1 MTRITFNWLQ
11 RSCQSEKLLPRISES
26 IRKASFLRHLN
37 FCEQLGFGGLPLLQG
52 QGRLLCCCII
62 EASKHLQRL
71 QPQMGRDRL
80 AYYNCGPFYNSGFV
94 CLRAGPVRGSSGE
107 NEKLLPRISEAI
119 RKASFLRYLNFWQKL
134 GFGGLPLLKGQ
145 GRLLCC
151 CIIEASKQKQRLQA
165 QMGQDRPA
173 SYNCGPLYNSGFVCL
188 RAGPVRGSSGEN
200 EKLLP
205 RISEAIR
212 KASFLRYLN
221 FWQNFGFGGLPLLK
235 GQGRLLCCCIIEA
248 SKQKQRLQAQMGR
261 HRPASYNCGPLY
273 KSGFCA
279 SGPAP

>member
-165 QMGQDRPA
+165 QMGQ
-173 SYNCGPLYNSGFVCL
+173 
-188 RAGPVRGSSGEN
+188 
-200 EKLLP
+200 
-205 RISEAIR
+205 
-212 KASFLRYLN
+212 
-221 FWQNFGFGGLPLLK
+221 
-235 GQGRLLCCCIIEA
+235 
-248 SKQKQRLQAQMGR
+248 